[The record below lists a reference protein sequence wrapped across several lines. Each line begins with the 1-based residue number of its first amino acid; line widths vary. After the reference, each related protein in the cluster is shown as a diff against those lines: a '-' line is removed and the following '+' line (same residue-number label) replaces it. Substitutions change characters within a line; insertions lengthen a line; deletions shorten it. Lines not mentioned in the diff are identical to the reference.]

1 MELSELSR
9 KQTGA
14 STRGDVF
21 AQELT
26 AKLRK
31 SNADEAKIRLR
42 RHYPEALGNRFN
54 NDAHTASRPSLIWSL
69 SRNDETRQGGC
80 LRRSPVQGLIAT
92 SVAGLL

>member
-42 RHYPEALGNRFN
+42 RHYPEALG
-54 NDAHTASRPSLIWSL
+54 
-69 SRNDETRQGGC
+69 Q
-80 LRRSPVQGLIAT
+80 
-92 SVAGLL
+92 SV